1 MADIFNKK
9 LIDLLKKID
18 IIIDG
23 EKASMFKVYM
33 NILLEWNEKINLT
46 TITREDDILLKHFV
60 DSLTIIKYLKNG
72 EKIVDVGTGAGFP
85 GIPISIVKED
95 SKLYL
100 VDSLNKRIN
109 FLNEVKTKLSL
120 NNISLFH
127 SRAEELGQN
136 KNYREYFDVAVS
148 RAVANLCT
156 LAEYLIPLVKLGGK
170 VICMKGS
177 NIEEE
182 LQIAKFAIEELGG
195 RIINIE
201 EFFLPESDN
210 KRTII
215 IIEKVKS
222 TTKKYPRK
230 PGIPAKQPL
239 NSLAHLSP

>member
-1 MADIFNKK
+1 MSDIFNKK
-9 LIDLLKKID
+9 LIDLLKKINV
-18 IIIDG
+18 IIND
-23 EKASMFKVYM
+23 EKASMFKTYM
-33 NILLEWNEKINLT
+33 NLLLEWNEKINLT
-46 TITREDDILLKHFV
+46 TITGEDDILLKHFV
-60 DSLTIIKYLKNG
+60 DSLTITKYLQNN
-72 EKIVDVGTGAGFP
+72 EKIVDIGTGAGFP

-95 SKLYL
+95 TKLYL

-109 FLNEVKTKLSL
+109 FLNEVKTKLLL

-127 SRAEELGQN
+127 SRAEEFGQN

-177 NIEEE
+177 NIQEE
-182 LQIAKFAIEELGG
+182 LNNSKFAIEELGG
-195 RIINIE
+195 SIINIE
-201 EFFLPESDN
+201 EFFLPETDI

-222 TTKKYPRK
+222 TPKKYPRK
-230 PGIPAKQPL
+230 AGIPAKQPL
-239 NSLAHLSP
+239 VFKD